1 MYINRKI
8 IFLLSFCISINVFTS
23 QAQGKHSP
31 QEVAQ
36 ATASQ
41 TPDIFNGYSLASLSA
56 DQLSDGDIATIRS
69 RLQASGISYDQ
80 AEQIALSK
88 GMPPAEWQKLKARLT
103 GAPASGSTQNSSST
117 PATLEGAKRQQQTDD
132 YLSYQK
138 QTTTPKVFG
147 ASLFSTA
154 SLSFEPNLR
163 IATPVNYILGA
174 DDELLINVSGYQET
188 GIRAIV
194 QPEGTIFLPHVGT
207 IAVAGLT
214 IEQATTRIQGKMA
227 QTAYPSLRG
236 GQSKLIISLG
246 KIKSIHVTIIGAAKP
261 GNYTISSLSTVFN
274 SLFLCGG
281 PGDINTYRSIELI
294 RNNKIYK
301 TIDLYQFLT
310 RGDQQGNVPLQEND
324 VINFPVYK
332 KRVTVAGE
340 VKRPGI
346 FELNDRETLQ
356 DLLFFAGGFTER
368 AYKASIKVKQVTDVD
383 RKIKDLPKTE
393 NTTYEPQNGD
403 EFEIGSILNRFEN
416 QVSVTGAVYRPGGF
430 EFTPGLTISSLIK
443 RAGGLQENVFTGR
456 ANLTRTY
463 ANGTKENITFNV
475 AGVMGGVNDIPL
487 VKRDSIH
494 IAFENDFRSDFKVTI
509 LGEVRKPGDF
519 EFKQNLSLKD
529 VLFMAGG
536 VTDAASSFNVEV
548 GRRIVDQSL
557 HVSVDSIAE
566 VYNVTINGGLGI
578 ENDKFVLQPFD
589 IVTVRRNPGYTEQKR
604 VTINGEV
611 TFPGSYTI
619 ELKNERVSSL
629 IKRAGGLSPLA
640 YKKGVFL
647 IRKNTDAD
655 QANDQSVKTVQK
667 KTRDTTTTQAID
679 NENRENNRIA
689 INLEQVLKEPGSMDD
704 YILQDG
710 DMIQVLKI
718 DPLVRISGEVL
729 APTKTGFIES
739 ESLNYYLTQAG
750 GTTENARRSKIYVVY
765 PNGRV
770 NKTRNGFLGL
780 FRSYPK
786 VETGAEIIV
795 PHKKVRRALTTGET
809 IGLTSTI
816 VSLIS
821 LVIITITNI
830 HK

>member
-1 MYINRKI
+1 MHIHWKI
-8 IFLLSFCISINVFTS
+8 ITLLFFCITINISVS
-23 QAQGKHSP
+23 RAQGKHA
-31 QEVAQ
+31 AQ
-36 ATASQ
+36 AAQMSASQ
-41 TPDIFNGYSLASLSA
+41 TPDIFNGYSLSTVTA
-56 DQLSDGDIATIRS
+56 DQLSDADVSTIRS
-69 RLQASGISYDQ
+69 RLTASGISYDQ

-88 GMPPAEWQKLKARLT
+88 GMPAAEWQKLKARLLGT
-103 GAPASGSTQNSSST
+103 APARAAQNDSANPVTVDSV
-117 PATLEGAKRQQQTDD
+117 KRHQEKDD
-132 YLSYQK
+132 YLTFQK
-138 QTTTPKVFG
+138 QKITPEVFG
-147 ASLFSTA
+147 ASLFTTA

-174 DDELLINVSGYQET
+174 DDELQINISGYQET
-188 GIRAIV
+188 NIRVTV

-207 IAVAGLT
+207 ISVAGLT
-214 IEQATTRIQGKMA
+214 VEQATSRIQAKMG
-227 QTAYPSLRG
+227 QSAYPSLKS
-236 GQSKLIISLG
+236 GQSKLVITLSR
-246 KIKSIHVTIIGAAKP
+246 IKSIHIIIIGAAKP
-261 GNYTISSLSTVFN
+261 GNYTVSSLATVFN

-281 PGDINTYRSIELI
+281 PGDINSYRNIELI
-294 RNNKIYK
+294 RNNKVYK

-332 KRVTVAGE
+332 ERVTMTGE
-340 VKRPGI
+340 IKRPGI
-346 FELNDRETLQ
+346 FELKDKETLQ

-368 AYKASIKVKQVTDVD
+368 AYKASIKVKQVTDIE

-393 NTTYEPQNGD
+393 NATYEPQNGD
-403 EFEIGSILNRFEN
+403 EFEVGSILNRFEN
-416 QVSVTGAVYRPGGF
+416 EVSITGAVYRPGGF
-430 EFTPGLTISSLIK
+430 EFTPGLTISGLIK

-456 ANLTRTY
+456 ATLTRTY

-475 AGVMGGVNDIPL
+475 ASALNGVNDVAL

-509 LGEVRKPGDF
+509 LGEVRKPGQYA
-519 EFKQNLSLKD
+519 FKQNLSLKD

-536 VTDAASSFNVEV
+536 VTDAASSFNIEV

-557 HVSVDSIAE
+557 QVSVDSIAE
-566 VYNVTINGGLGI
+566 VYNVNIHDGLEIGS
-578 ENDKFVLQPFD
+578 DKFVLQPYD

-611 TFPGSYTI
+611 TFPGTYTI

-647 IRKNTDAD
+647 TRKNTDAD
-655 QANDQSVKTVQK
+655 MANDQSIKTVQQ
-667 KTRDTTTTQAID
+667 KTGDTTTTQAIEG
-679 NENRENNRIA
+679 ENRANNRIA
-689 INLEQVLKEPGSMDD
+689 IDLEQVLKSPGSLDD

-710 DMIQVLKI
+710 DIIQVLKV

-729 APTKTGFIES
+729 SPTKTGFVES
-739 ESLNYYLTQAG
+739 QSLNYYLTQAG
-750 GTTENARRSKIYVVY
+750 GTTENARLSKIYVVY
-765 PNGRV
+765 PNGHV
-770 NKTRNGFLGL
+770 SKTSNGFLGM

-786 VETGAEIIV
+786 IETGAEIIV
-795 PHKKVRRALTTGET
+795 PHKKIRRELTTGET

-816 VSLIS
+816 VSLLS